1 MPAPISV
8 VIPTL
13 NAGTELPATTEALLP
28 GLTDGLICELIL
40 SDGGSTDGTDL
51 IAKELGAVWVTGP
64 TGRGRQIAAGVRAA
78 SGDWVLILHA
88 DTHLEPGWE
97 RAALKHMQ
105 SFPAKAG
112 WFRLAFR
119 STGIAPWLV
128 AGGAN
133 LRSRFLGLPYGD
145 QGLLISAA
153 LLDEIGGVPEVPL
166 MEDVA
171 LARALRGRL
180 RALDA
185 TARTSAARYKRD
197 GWGRRILG
205 NLWTLARYFAG
216 ADPAELAQ
224 AYEARRGSDKSD

>member
-13 NAGTELPATTEALLP
+13 NAAADLAATTEALLP

-40 SDGGSTDGTDL
+40 SDGGSRDETAL
-51 IAKELGAVWVTGP
+51 VAKELGAVWVTGP
-64 TGRGRQIAAGVRAA
+64 KGRGGQIAAGVRAA

-88 DTHLEPGWE
+88 DTHLDRGWE
-97 RAALKHMQ
+97 RAVLRHMHA
-105 SFPAKAG
+105 FPAEAG

-119 STGIAPWLV
+119 SRGVVPRLV

-145 QGLLISAA
+145 QGLLISTAV
-153 LLDEIGGVPEVPL
+153 LEEIGGVPELPL

-180 RALDA
+180 TELPAEA
-185 TARTSAARYKRD
+185 WTNAARYQAQ
-197 GWGRRILG
+197 GWVRRG
-205 NLWTLARYFAG
+205 TRNLWCLARYFLG
-216 ADPAELAQ
+216 ASPEALAR
-224 AYEARRGSDKSD
+224 AYRR

>member
-13 NAGTELPATTEALLP
+13 NAAADLAATTEALLP

-40 SDGGSTDGTDL
+40 SDGGSRDETAL
-51 IAKELGAVWVTGP
+51 VAKELGAVWVTGP
-64 TGRGRQIAAGVRAA
+64 KGRGGQIAAGVRAA

-88 DTHLEPGWE
+88 DTHLDPGWE
-97 RAALKHMQ
+97 RAVLDHMR
-105 SFPAKAG
+105 SFPTQAG

-119 STGIAPWLV
+119 SRGVVPRLV

-133 LRSRFLGLPYGD
+133 LRSQVLGLPYGD
-145 QGLLISAA
+145 QGLLISTAV
-153 LLDEIGGVPEVPL
+153 LEEIGGVPELPL

-180 RALDA
+180 RRLEA
-185 TARTSAARYKRD
+185 TARTSAARYESD
-197 GWGRRILG
+197 GWGRRVAG
-205 NLWTLARYFAG
+205 NLWTLVRFALG
-216 ADPAELAQ
+216 ADPAQLARR
-224 AYEARRGSDKSD
+224 YEARKRGHG